1 MKHFL
6 SFLLGN
12 LFLIT
17 TFELSAQ
24 EGLHQKAVFP
34 DGISLEYGV
43 GSYAVRDEYISKE
56 RYSGTLPYF
65 SLNWARNHDDYVY
78 DLSMEFRSSSDV
90 RNNNVSADNYLF
102 ALNQGFLYSLHS
114 ISLFSRDVH
123 AFVGPSTELYFFYN
137 RQNIAVSGFDYAQS
151 FAALLSLGARSDAI
165 VPICQS
171 LQVEA
176 SLGFS
181 LLSLG
186 FRMVDFE
193 EEDVSPAKLLTLF
206 SGANISAGLGA
217 RYFLTDDLS
226 VKLAYRFHMTRI
238 SSWNPLLSVSD
249 NVIVTLTHG
258 L

>member
-34 DGISLEYGV
+34 DGISVEYGV

-65 SLNWARNHDDYVY
+65 GLNWARNHDGYVY

-90 RNNNVSADNYLF
+90 RNNNVSADNYLLT
-102 ALNQGFLYSLHS
+102 LNQGFLYSLRPM
-114 ISLFSRDVH
+114 SLFSRDVH

-151 FAALLSLGARSDAI
+151 FAALLSLGARSAFV
-165 VPICQS
+165 VPVRKD
-171 LQVEA
+171 LQAEA
-176 SLGFS
+176 SFSFS

-186 FRMVDFE
+186 FRSVDSE
-193 EEDVSPAKLLTLF
+193 EEDASPVKLLTVF
-206 SGANISAGLGA
+206 SGANVSAGLGG
-217 RYFLTDDLS
+217 RYYFTDALS
-226 VKLAYRFHMTRI
+226 MKLAYRFHLTRI
-238 SSWNPLLSVSD
+238 SSWDPLLSASD
-249 NVIVTLTHG
+249 NVIVTLTYG